1 MNGNNGCP
9 ASHPILLP
17 TLKFQVHYN
26 VGPIIQK
33 YRGAGLK
40 ASDFVLS
47 TGDNTG
53 ASMHSDFISGWD
65 PEVLADLL
73 RGCSK
78 NARDGQKLGESF
90 KCPESFKT
98 HTLPHPYLD
107 KYVPKTG
114 SLRMQGALVNE
125 KITDVACLP
134 GDNGCV

>member
-1 MNGNNGCP
+1 MSGQ
-9 ASHPILLP
+9 S
-17 TLKFQVHYN
+17 
-26 VGPIIQK
+26 
-33 YRGAGLK
+33 YRSIEGLK
-40 ASDFVLS
+40 ASDLFSLPATTPERPCTLISSLV
-47 TGDNTG
+47 GPRG
-53 ASMHSDFISGWD
+53 ASRST
-65 PEVLADLL
+65 ARLL
-73 RGCSK
+73 Q